1 MIVYASSIMW
11 LAASLQGVTGF
22 GFMLLAIPG
31 LILWLPAQ
39 VVVPALIL
47 VWIPLGT
54 VQVLHHRKDVDWK
67 LLAHL
72 LVSAVIGLP
81 LGAIILLEADRH
93 WMQRGIGAMMVV
105 MAVLLLVNPG
115 QPFRRRRLVRT
126 VAGLISG
133 VLAASTSAAGPPVAF
148 LGLKQRWEMGR
159 FRATL
164 PAYFVAISLCCL
176 PLHWEMNLLGRPS
189 IEVAVSGLPGVV
201 VGYLTGIW
209 LKGRVGREG
218 FRWVVLAMVMGGGLA
233 AVIL

>member
-1 MIVYASSIMW
+1 MILYASGIMW

-54 VQVLHHRKDVDWK
+54 VQVLHLRKDVDWK

-81 LGAIILLEADRH
+81 LGAVILLETDRL

-105 MAVLLLVNPG
+105 MALLLFVNPG
-115 QPFRRRRLVRT
+115 SPFQRRRLVRT

-148 LGLKQRWEMGR
+148 LGLKQRWETAR

-176 PLHWEMNLLGRPS
+176 PLHWEMDLLGRPS

-209 LKGRVGREG
+209 LKGRVGGEG

>member
-1 MIVYASSIMW
+1 MVLYTSGVLW

-54 VQVLHHRKDVDWK
+54 VQVLHLRRDVDWR
-67 LLAHL
+67 LLGHL
-72 LVSAVIGLP
+72 VASAVMGLP
-81 LGAIILLEADRH
+81 LGAFILLEADRQ
-93 WMQRGIGAMMVV
+93 WMQRGIGAMMVM
-105 MAVLLLVNPG
+105 MAVLLYVNPG
-115 QPFRRRRLVRT
+115 PPFRRLRLART
-126 VAGLISG
+126 CAGLISG

-148 LGLKQRWEMGR
+148 LGLKQRWETRR

-176 PLHWEMNLLGRPS
+176 PLHWEMDLLGRPS
-189 IEVAVSGLPGVV
+189 IEVAVSGLPGVAI
-201 VGYLTGIW
+201 GYITGIW
-209 LKGRVGREG
+209 LKGRLRGES

>member
-1 MIVYASSIMW
+1 MILYASGIMW

-54 VQVLHHRKDVDWK
+54 VQVLH
-67 LLAHL
+67 
-72 LVSAVIGLP
+72 LP
-81 LGAIILLEADRH
+81 EG
-93 WMQRGIGAMMVV
+93 
-105 MAVLLLVNPG
+105 
-115 QPFRRRRLVRT
+115 RRLEIAGPPSRERSDRPSIGGGHPPGDRQAVDAARYRRDDGGDGIT
-126 VAGLISG
+126 SVCESRVAFSTSPAREDRCRLISG

-148 LGLKQRWEMGR
+148 LGLKQRWETAR

-176 PLHWEMNLLGRPS
+176 PLHWEMDLLGRPS

-209 LKGRVGREG
+209 LKGRVGGEG
-218 FRWVVLAMVMGGGLA
+218 FRWVVLAMVMEAGSLR
-233 AVIL
+233 